1 MRYDKYIDNIITSRR
16 SARIFIKR
24 RLSEKIVR
32 QILATAIWA
41 PCPHGF
47 QPWKFVILRR
57 KSTKKVEIIRM
68 LENNADSVSVGLR
81 AIFKHN
87 IEIMKKADMM
97 IAVFNMHDLMFKA
110 KSFEASYGRVF
121 EIFEIQSISAV
132 IQNILLGSS
141 ARKIGSL
148 WIGLPI
154 IFGKRISRILGEDN
168 AELMAFVVLGYTKNH
183 LKITTRIPLQ
193 KKMRFR

>member
-1 MRYDKYIDNIITSRR
+1 
-16 SARIFIKR
+16 
-24 RLSEKIVR
+24 
-32 QILATAIWA
+32 
-41 PCPHGF
+41 
-47 QPWKFVILRR
+47 
-57 KSTKKVEIIRM
+57 M